1 MKGLTSFQ
9 STPVGIQLVFDRRP
23 RAVMAVNDSLIMIRR
38 STTHIFRN
46 TDQLLGAFFQ
56 PIMFLVLFAAVF
68 AGAISKALPPG
79 TNYLDFLM
87 PGIIV
92 QTLAFGSTTTAVA
105 ICNDLQKGIV
115 DRFRSLPMSSVAV
128 LNGHVAADLLR
139 NTISTLVMLVVGL
152 AIGFRSSASV
162 ADWLAIAGI
171 VLLFTFAFSWLAAIV
186 GLLAASVE
194 AVQWLTFVMVL
205 PLTFASTVFV
215 PTEGMH
221 PILRTFA
228 ENQPI
233 TQVVEAVRALMLGE
247 PIDNYAWLSIAW
259 SVGIL
264 VVAMPLAAWLF
275 RRRTAS

>member
-1 MKGLTSFQ
+1 
-9 STPVGIQLVFDRRP
+9 
-23 RAVMAVNDSLIMIRR
+23 MAVNDSLIMIRR
-38 STTHIFRN
+38 SSTHIVRN

-68 AGAISKALPPG
+68 GGAISKALPEG

-92 QTLAFGSTTTAVA
+92 QTLAFGCTTTAVA

-115 DRFRSLPMSSVAV
+115 DRFRSLPMSSIAV

-139 NTISTLVMLVVGL
+139 NSISTVVMLVVGV
-152 AIGFRSSASV
+152 IMGFRSSAGV
-162 ADWLAIAGI
+162 TEWLEIVGL

-186 GLLAASVE
+186 GVLARSVE
-194 AVQWLTFVMVL
+194 AVQWLTFVMVF

-215 PTEGMH
+215 PAEGMH
-221 PILRTFA
+221 PILKAFA

-247 PIDNYAWLSIAW
+247 PIGNYGWLSVAW
-259 SVGIL
+259 NIGIL

-275 RRRTAS
+275 RRRTTI